1 MKLNWC
7 IGICVVLCGCQ
18 TSLTNTPSCVTQC
31 CDIPVHRTS
40 AIAWSHEGEGTY
52 LEEGMKKDKYITTSG
67 NTILYKIL
75 GQHLEIHL

>member
-40 AIAWSHEGEGTY
+40 AIAWSCEEKGY
-52 LEEGMKKDKYITTSG
+52 LFGGRDEKV
-67 NTILYKIL
+67 N
-75 GQHLEIHL
+75 